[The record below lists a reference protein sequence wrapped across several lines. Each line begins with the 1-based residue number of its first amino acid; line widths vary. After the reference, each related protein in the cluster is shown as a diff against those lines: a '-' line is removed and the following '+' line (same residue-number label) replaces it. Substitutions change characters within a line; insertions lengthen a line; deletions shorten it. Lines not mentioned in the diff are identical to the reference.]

1 MLTPRLNRANATY
14 CSVKYNPEKYPT
26 LTIAFV
32 GGRGRWRLECYP
44 VSPRVLITGA
54 GSGIG
59 RACAELLTQS
69 GAELILCDND
79 AQSLSLAS
87 ETLGAVGRFCDVS
100 SEASVAVLAGG
111 CPAAYDSLDMI
122 VNAAGGGYERTL
134 GMYRV
139 SRALIPVLK
148 RARRGTSCLNIPP
161 VERRSRAG
169 DFSLRQLETGIPAAV
184 RRARS
189 ETRGSTIRVLIGCP
203 LDGQVTEVLPD
214 RNARTWENGW
224 DYDHG
229 RIGDWDKLTQQI
241 ASLVGLSSDSDET
254 RRTG

>member
-1 MLTPRLNRANATY
+1 MP
-14 CSVKYNPEKYPT
+14 
-26 LTIAFV
+26 
-32 GGRGRWRLECYP
+32 P
-44 VSPRVLITGA
+44 VFPPRVLITGA

-59 RACAELLTQS
+59 YACAELLGQG

-79 AQSLSLAS
+79 AKTLSSAS

-100 SEASVAVLAGG
+100 SEASVAVLTADILQS
-111 CPAAYDSLDMI
+111 YDSLDMI

-148 RARRGTSCLNIPP
+148 RGKAGNVLLNIPP
-161 VERRSRAG
+161 SSDEAG
-169 DFSLRQLETGIPAAV
+169 LAIFPYASSKQAFQRLSAAL
-184 RRARS
+184 AS

-203 LDGQVTEVLPD
+203 RDGQVTEVLPD

-224 DYDHG
+224 EYDHG

-241 ASLVGLSSDSDET
+241 ASLVGLSSDSDEA
-254 RRTG
+254 RRAG